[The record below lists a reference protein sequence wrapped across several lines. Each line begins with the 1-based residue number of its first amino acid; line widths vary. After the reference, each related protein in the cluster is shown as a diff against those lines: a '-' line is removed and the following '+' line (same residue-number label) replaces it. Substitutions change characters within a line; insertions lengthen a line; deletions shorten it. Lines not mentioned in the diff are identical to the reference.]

1 MKKYFCLLLVLA
13 MCLMACDGKKSKEQN
28 EETAKSSEQKETSAE
43 DSVEQQESFADDFSA
58 TLKKAK
64 HDELAKCEV
73 YFLKGDSTSLQKAL
87 NGDEVEALG
96 FKYLADEYPRYQTGK
111 LAALYAGACYYNLG
125 QYAEAIEY
133 LDKFEADDLHMQ
145 PGALLLKGDAYVCLK
160 DYAKAIEAYAEVVET
175 GNKML
180 APKALMKT
188 GIVHLE
194 LKDKAA
200 AKTAF
205 ETIKK
210 DFPASQDAQNIDKYI
225 SSVE

>member
-1 MKKYFCLLLVLA
+1 MTQKNVNVEA
-13 MCLMACDGKKSKEQN
+13 QN
-28 EETAKSSEQKETSAE
+28 VEAE
-43 DSVEQQESFADDFSA
+43 G
-58 TLKKAK
+58 LKKISWFEKNKKALIIASSVLGVLVIAFVAWWQFIVK
-64 HDELAKCEV
+64 PNQKMLLDEIAKCEV

-111 LAALYAGACYYNLG
+111 LAALYAGACYYHLG

-210 DFPASQDAQNIDKYI
+210 DFPASPEAQNIDQYI

>member
-1 MKKYFCLLLVLA
+1 MKKYFCLLLVWA
-13 MCLMACDGKKSKEQN
+13 MCFVACNGKKSEEQN
-28 EETAKSSEQKETSAE
+28 EESAKSSEER
-43 DSVEQQESFADDFSA
+43 QEM
-58 TLKKAK
+58 LL
-64 HDELAKCEV
+64 DEIAKCEV

-111 LAALYAGACYYNLG
+111 LAALYAGACYYHLG

-210 DFPASQDAQNIDKYI
+210 DFPASPEAQNIDKYI
-225 SSVE
+225 SFVE